1 MLSGIINLC
10 GLTQKKIIKKD
21 KTFIL
26 LNMWKV
32 KLGKWAEGLLML
44 NDDNIESL
52 SPYLRFYP
60 HHS

>member
-1 MLSGIINLC
+1 MLSGIINLS
-10 GLTQKKIIKKD
+10 GLAQKKIIKKD

-32 KLGKWAEGLLML
+32 KLSKWAEGLLML